1 MKERNIEYE
10 NKFKKYLYSFD
21 FEIYKQICEK
31 IEVKPK
37 ELGGR

>member
-10 NKFKKYLYSFD
+10 NKFKKYLYGFD
-21 FEIYKQICEK
+21 FETYKQICEN

-37 ELGGR
+37 EVGGR